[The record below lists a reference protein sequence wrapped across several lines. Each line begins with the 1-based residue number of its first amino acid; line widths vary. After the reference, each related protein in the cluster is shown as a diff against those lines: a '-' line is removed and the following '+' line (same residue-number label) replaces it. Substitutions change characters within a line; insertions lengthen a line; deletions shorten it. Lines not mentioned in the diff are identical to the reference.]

1 MLVENMK
8 TYIYIILLFCLL
20 GCSNKANNTSSILS
34 EIDTL
39 VVEEDVNIRPEDKH
53 IPIYE
58 EISEYRNNL
67 SEIASEI
74 SFVKLSNEPLVR
86 DFFIYDIQ
94 STDQFIFLMG
104 PQLIYQYDWNGN
116 FIRQIGGKG
125 QGPGEYTN
133 LTAPLMIDSE
143 NKLLYAHD
151 LHTQQLLVYDFDGVF
166 KKKVNLDRNASCL
179 TMYDSILIAERTSSA
194 YRFLPYEGKAFAFR
208 GYNGKIVKSFG
219 SYLYPISR
227 DGLEHYGPDVNP
239 LWNNDGNFYMLE
251 YGNDTI
257 YQVTKETLIPDLVLT
272 GKLALDRDGLFK
284 KDTKD
289 KVWVGGPLMK
299 PNSYVFESNRFLLF
313 RMYAATEIYYAI
325 CDKKTGQISRT
336 GHQDKRYEFDYKG
349 EKSKDYFID
358 DLVSNMVVDPLYQ
371 SSGIAI
377 GLILAPAIVDDRD
390 NITNF
395 IDQHPTDEG
404 TKLKEIVTQMTEE
417 DNSIVCF
424 IKFK

>member
-104 PQLIYQYDWNGN
+104 PQLIYQYDLNGN
-116 FIRQIGGKG
+116 FIRQIGRKG

-179 TMYDSILIAERTSSA
+179 TM
-194 YRFLPYEGKAFAFR
+194 
-208 GYNGKIVKSFG
+208 
-219 SYLYPISR
+219 
-227 DGLEHYGPDVNP
+227 
-239 LWNNDGNFYMLE
+239 
-251 YGNDTI
+251 
-257 YQVTKETLIPDLVLT
+257 
-272 GKLALDRDGLFK
+272 
-284 KDTKD
+284 
-289 KVWVGGPLMK
+289 
-299 PNSYVFESNRFLLF
+299 
-313 RMYAATEIYYAI
+313 
-325 CDKKTGQISRT
+325 
-336 GHQDKRYEFDYKG
+336 
-349 EKSKDYFID
+349 
-358 DLVSNMVVDPLYQ
+358 
-371 SSGIAI
+371 
-377 GLILAPAIVDDRD
+377 
-390 NITNF
+390 
-395 IDQHPTDEG
+395 
-404 TKLKEIVTQMTEE
+404 
-417 DNSIVCF
+417 
-424 IKFK
+424 